1 MDKRRCLKGEGMMT
15 KSNVVEIISAL
26 VAIIGV
32 YVLINAPEM
41 GSKATSESVA
51 EQGGHMDTSTYL
63 ALLQG
68 YGNSYTILGAT
79 CLFMGLLSL
88 ISIISIISIQMYKSK

>member
-41 GSKATSESVA
+41 GE
-51 EQGGHMDTSTYL
+51 
-63 ALLQG
+63 
-68 YGNSYTILGAT
+68 
-79 CLFMGLLSL
+79 
-88 ISIISIISIQMYKSK
+88 

>member
-32 YVLINAPEM
+32 YILINAPEM
-41 GSKATSESVA
+41 GSEAAGRSIT

-88 ISIISIISIQMYKSK
+88 ISIISIQVYKSK

>member
-51 EQGGHMDTSTYL
+51 DQDGHMDTSTYL

-88 ISIISIISIQMYKSK
+88 ISIISIQVYKSK

>member
-1 MDKRRCLKGEGMMT
+1 MT
-15 KSNVVEIISAL
+15 KSNVVETISAL
-26 VAIIGV
+26 VSIIGV
-32 YVLINAPEM
+32 YILLNAPEM
-41 GSKATSESVA
+41 GSKAASRSVT

-68 YGNSYTILGAT
+68 YGNSYTILGAI

-88 ISIISIISIQMYKSK
+88 LSVILIQVYKSK

>member
-1 MDKRRCLKGEGMMT
+1 MT
-15 KSNVVEIISAL
+15 KSNVVETISAL
-26 VAIIGV
+26 VSIIGV
-32 YVLINAPEM
+32 YILLNAPEM
-41 GSKATSESVA
+41 GSKAASRSVT

-68 YGNSYTILGAT
+68 YGNSYTILGAI

-88 ISIISIISIQMYKSK
+88 LSLILIQVYKSK

>member
-26 VAIIGV
+26 VAIIGA
-32 YVLINAPEM
+32 YILINALEM
-41 GSKATSESVA
+41 GSKATGASVA

-63 ALLQG
+63 A
-68 YGNSYTILGAT
+68 IL
-79 CLFMGLLSL
+79 
-88 ISIISIISIQMYKSK
+88 

>member
-51 EQGGHMDTSTYL
+51 EQSY
-63 ALLQG
+63 G
-68 YGNSYTILGAT
+68 YKYVFSFITRIRKFLYNSRRD
-79 CLFMGLLSL
+79 LFIYGVAQFNFDHFNS
-88 ISIISIISIQMYKSK
+88 SI

>member
-1 MDKRRCLKGEGMMT
+1 
-15 KSNVVEIISAL
+15 
-26 VAIIGV
+26 
-32 YVLINAPEM
+32 
-41 GSKATSESVA
+41 
-51 EQGGHMDTSTYL
+51 MDTSTYL

-88 ISIISIISIQMYKSK
+88 ISIISIQVYKSK